1 MPQEITR
8 TQIEKYTVYTGPT
21 AESFSPIMAG
31 ITYPDPAY
39 EILVYRRPL
48 CVFEYVL
55 SGRGHIERNGSILT
69 VNAGDAYILT
79 AGTYHHYYSDKVD
92 PWTKI
97 WFNVSGSLVQ
107 HLLSDYGLD
116 GVTLIPRFHNETPLT
131 RILDAFTA
139 GKLSGQPD
147 LFTQLVKR
155 HAGRC
160 DESYSAFLR
169 NGCRQTRGRQSD
181 SHSALYDRYF
191 GCQITYFKYW

>member
-79 AGTYHHYYSDKVD
+79 SDTPPPETVCH
-92 PWTKI
+92 I
-97 WFNVSGSLVQ
+97 
-107 HLLSDYGLD
+107 
-116 GVTLIPRFHNETPLT
+116 LI
-131 RILDAFTA
+131 
-139 GKLSGQPD
+139 S
-147 LFTQLVKR
+147 
-155 HAGRC
+155 
-160 DESYSAFLR
+160 
-169 NGCRQTRGRQSD
+169 
-181 SHSALYDRYF
+181 
-191 GCQITYFKYW
+191 

>member
-55 SGRGHIERNGSILT
+55 SGRGHIERNGSTLT

-97 WFNVSGSLVQ
+97 WFLSLI
-107 HLLSDYGLD
+107 H
-116 GVTLIPRFHNETPLT
+116 I
-131 RILDAFTA
+131 
-139 GKLSGQPD
+139 
-147 LFTQLVKR
+147 
-155 HAGRC
+155 
-160 DESYSAFLR
+160 
-169 NGCRQTRGRQSD
+169 
-181 SHSALYDRYF
+181 
-191 GCQITYFKYW
+191 

>member
-1 MPQEITR
+1 MLSCPIRSASKEI
-8 TQIEKYTVYTGPT
+8 
-21 AESFSPIMAG
+21 SLNFSKKFAG
-31 ITYPDPAY
+31 
-39 EILVYRRPL
+39 
-48 CVFEYVL
+48 
-55 SGRGHIERNGSILT
+55 RNHGI
-69 VNAGDAYILT
+69 NAD
-79 AGTYHHYYSDKVD
+79 
-92 PWTKI
+92 
-97 WFNVSGSLVQ
+97 
-107 HLLSDYGLD
+107 
-116 GVTLIPRFHNETPLT
+116 
-131 RILDAFTA
+131 DAFPA